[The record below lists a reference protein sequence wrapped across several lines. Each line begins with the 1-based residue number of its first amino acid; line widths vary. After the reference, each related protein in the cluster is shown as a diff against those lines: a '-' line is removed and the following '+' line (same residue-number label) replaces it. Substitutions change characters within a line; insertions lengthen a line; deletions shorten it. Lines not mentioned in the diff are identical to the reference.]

1 MNYYEIKEK
10 STVAPALLELAMAPG
25 DWYEYYNFTARAV
38 PNEPLIELDPLF
50 KWLSTR
56 YSFVT
61 GVLRMDPYT
70 CYDWHTDTRRGVGI
84 NMSLTPMM
92 RSSSMFAPQKEG
104 QVFKIAEL
112 QYKPN
117 TYYLYNTQVPHTVY
131 NYETTRFMFSVEFEL
146 DKDQLTFEDLMQDIK
161 ENYEKDSAE

>member
-1 MNYYEIKEK
+1 
-10 STVAPALLELAMAPG
+10 
-25 DWYEYYNFTARAV
+25 
-38 PNEPLIELDPLF
+38 
-50 KWLSTR
+50 
-56 YSFVT
+56 
-61 GVLRMDPYT
+61 
-70 CYDWHTDTRRGVGI
+70 
-84 NMSLTPMM
+84 
-92 RSSSMFAPQKEG
+92 MFAPQREG

-161 ENYEKDSAE
+161 ENYEKDSKE